1 MDIPETLGKYRID
14 ALLGQGAMGIV
25 YKGFDTVLER
35 QVAIKIVRKELLAET
50 DTAAYLVRFKR
61 EALAAGRF
69 LHPNIVAVYDY
80 ADFDGQPY
88 IAMEYVD
95 GRSLQALLK
104 QQPRFAAKD
113 ASLIALQLLSALA
126 CAHSFGVVHRDIKP
140 ANIMILDNAQAKV
153 GDFGVSRIDA
163 SDLTRDGSGAG
174 TPSTPEESRVGKE
187 CVRTCGTGGSPE

>member
-1 MDIPETLGKYRID
+1 
-14 ALLGQGAMGIV
+14 MGIV

-50 DTAAYLVRFKR
+50 DTVAYLVRFKR

-88 IAMEYVD
+88 IAMEFVD
-95 GRSLQALLK
+95 GRSLQALLT

-113 ASLIALQLLSALA
+113 ASLIAPHLLSALT
-126 CAHSFGVVHRDIKP
+126 CSHSLGVVHRAHNP
-140 ANIMILDNAQAKV
+140 AHILILAH
-153 GDFGVSRIDA
+153 
-163 SDLTRDGSGAG
+163 
-174 TPSTPEESRVGKE
+174 GKE
-187 CVRTCGTGGSPE
+187 NRGSY